1 MKNIVSFEVDILKG
15 LKLKNPDLLGAFV
28 CLGLAAGA
36 DGVAAMTAPGPLAH
50 IKHKRRA
57 GMISALVAAG
67 LVKRAPGG
75 YLVHGVGSGATNNRQ
90 AEDTDSTAAR
100 EASHCNASRDDSE
113 WTAVQQ
119 AEDKKEASREDS
131 MLVDVAEVARGEQ
144 WEELPPEAGGGATG
158 DGQTEDRG
166 PTAAREASHCNAS
179 QNNSG
184 WTAVQ
189 QRENGGD
196 IEALETLLDSMAT
209 TETIVDPEEISI
221 EERALALA
229 RRSWEIMPDPVKAR
243 VDHDFESYWR
253 QSKSQ
258 HKRTAENA

>member
-15 LKLKNPDLLGAFV
+15 LKLKNPDLLNAFV

-36 DGVAAMTAPGPLAH
+36 DGVAVMTAPGPLAH

-75 YLVHGVGSGATNNRQ
+75 YLIHGVGSGETDNGQ
-90 AEDTDSTAAR
+90 TEDTEPTAAR
-100 EASHCNASRDDSE
+100 EASHCNASQNNSGWTEDRQTKDSE
-113 WTAVQQ
+113 PIP
-119 AEDKKEASREDS
+119 EEESEAHA
-131 MLVDVAEVARGEQ
+131 LVDLAPGEPC
-144 WEELPPEAGGGATG
+144 EELSHGDNAETTG
-158 DGQTEDRG
+158 DGQTEDTE

-196 IEALETLLDSMAT
+196 IEALETLLDTMAT
-209 TETIVDPEEISI
+209 KETIVDPEEITI
-221 EERALALA
+221 DARALALA
-229 RRSWEIMPDPVKAR
+229 RRAWEIMPDNVKAR
-243 VDHDFESYWR
+243 VDHDFDAYWQ

-258 HKRTAENA
+258 HIRAAANA